1 MPIAPGVDLGEIASK
16 AEGMTGADLKA
27 LLYSAQLQAAHE
39 TLTARQ
45 QSRENSLTES
55 LDADVVT
62 STPDTSCRGSSIALV
77 STKRPLV
84 FKFTEGGVRKSSQLS
99 SSLESTVSGL
109 LFRKLCTLWNAMH
122 NYVHQ
127 CTICVCLINEP
138 LYHIALMAYSL
149 VASTCNSPSAPPPPY
164 PGIGSAEER
173 VVPQSSAETLH
184 SDQRH
189 R

>member
-62 STPDTSCRGSSIALV
+62 STPDTSGRGSSIASV

-84 FKFTEGGVRKSSQLS
+84 FNFTEGGVRRSSQLS
-99 SSLESTVSGL
+99 SSQESTVSCL
-109 LFRKLCTLWNAMH
+109 LLECNAIC
-122 NYVHQ
+122 VL
-127 CTICVCLINEP
+127 CTICVCLIEMVNEP

-149 VASTCNSPSAPPPPY
+149 VASTCNSPSAPPPPPPSTH